1 MNCSTPR
8 SMSEAAERCNQL
20 EALAGNVWFVLQ
32 QTSLMDVK
40 RTGPTVKI
48 DYGFGGVGDALSPS
62 MDEFS
67 RFPQL
72 VLLFVPLN
80 TPYLLTQRTTD
91 KYTHR
96 LSTIWRQGQTICS
109 TTIPHARIRRLV
121 WWCAGIFLL
130 PSICHIFSFWFPL
143 LWLRYILLIAFDA
156 FIEFQIDLSQRGS
169 VATVVQLWLPKSI
182 FRTLQTS
189 FFDQSGRQ

>member
-1 MNCSTPR
+1 MIRPPTNEPHGCKTDRPHSQNRLWVWGSWWCSVSKHGR
-8 SMSEAAERCNQL
+8 I
-20 EALAGNVWFVLQ
+20 LQ
-32 QTSLMDVK
+32 ISTISSS
-40 RTGPTVKI
+40 I
-48 DYGFGGVGDALSPS
+48 CA
-62 MDEFS
+62 
-67 RFPQL
+67 
-72 VLLFVPLN
+72 
-80 TPYLLTQRTTD
+80 PYLLTQRTTD

-96 LSTIWRQGQTICS
+96 LSTIWSRQGQTIWQQQFPMPGSGACADLAGPS
-109 TTIPHARIRRLV
+109 WCRLV